1 MAQNTRNMSVDGV
14 LTTKSAARFVTSYLL
29 FQSCL
34 VIFTISSY
42 LRCMVYHVT
51 QIDTDT
57 SKIISISTLWEI
69 VLWNNQNMY
78 QGHDTGVGN
87 DKQLPNQAWN
97 ISQGLFPSRRDAAND
112 ADQQLKVI
120 LQSYVSRKSPA
131 LHMYSGMLDSR
142 FVMHDEIQKYLEETV
157 AAAFPWKLQI
167 ESLDSAILLY
177 SLSLACIG
185 FMYYTIYHKIMTNP
199 TKNEGT
205 LKENMHG
212 DLLLFDSLYWFNL
225 FFFNFIMLDMTAAVT
240 IPILSAWQAMVYT
253 ALLHLICYPSDLPK
267 HIQMSSMMVWALHV
281 LMQTSFAHVGI
292 GAGGVSLICHII
304 MIVFCYISLVE
315 DMDVPKF
322 LNLRAWS
329 ALLLNVGFLFV
340 YVGNVEF
347 ITGHEQ

>member
-1 MAQNTRNMSVDGV
+1 MQPNFFFVFNSRFFKCRVQVFDSDTTRRDARRKASPENREEKLRMRSDVYILLHEGSMAQNTCDMSVDGV

-78 QGHDTGVGN
+78 QGRDTGVGN
-87 DKQLPNQAWN
+87 DQQLPNQAWN
-97 ISQGLFPSRRDAAND
+97 ISQGLFPSRRDAAPD

-199 TKNEGT
+199 TKT
-205 LKENMHG
+205 K
-212 DLLLFDSLYWFNL
+212 
-225 FFFNFIMLDMTAAVT
+225 
-240 IPILSAWQAMVYT
+240 
-253 ALLHLICYPSDLPK
+253 
-267 HIQMSSMMVWALHV
+267 
-281 LMQTSFAHVGI
+281 AH
-292 GAGGVSLICHII
+292 
-304 MIVFCYISLVE
+304 
-315 DMDVPKF
+315 
-322 LNLRAWS
+322 
-329 ALLLNVGFLFV
+329 
-340 YVGNVEF
+340 
-347 ITGHEQ
+347 